1 MPVTCRIRKEEKHGE
16 KLTIGP
22 DYDCIDLISI
32 RQYPDDDKYTEII
45 VTKEQAMLIL
55 SALNKMKDDHAN
67 IPTQQGDKKRYHVCI
82 KQHAPTVELS
92 AEKWFKCQ

>member
-1 MPVTCRIRKEEKHGE
+1 VTSYTLETRYEIWNDHNGE

-32 RQYPDDDKYTEII
+32 RQYSDDDKYTEII

-55 SALNKMKDDHAN
+55 SALNKMFPA
-67 IPTQQGDKKRYHVCI
+67 
-82 KQHAPTVELS
+82 
-92 AEKWFKCQ
+92 